1 MRIIDYP
8 SLFWNPG
15 RIHFDADNGLVYS
28 DDGFHVI
35 NPSTGLPI
43 GIVELGGGWPL
54 APDSNLDTIFSL
66 AQYMWKIESPNYT
79 IDHFSNFQQ
88 VAIFMVSKGLPREK
102 N

>member
-79 IDHFSNFQQ
+79 IDHF
-88 VAIFMVSKGLPREK
+88 
-102 N
+102 